1 MQYINVEVNE
11 SIALIKF
18 NRPEALNALNKLML
32 EELEEALKSNLN
44 NKEIKGVILT
54 GSGKS
59 FIAGADIAEF
69 LEMDAQA
76 AVSFAEYGQNN
87 ICNRIENAAK
97 PVIAAINGWCLGGG
111 NEIAMACDLRLASA
125 NAVFS
130 QPEASIGI
138 LPMWGGVKRLI
149 RLVGLSKAKELI
161 LTCNKI
167 SADEAL
173 SIGLINKIVEYDN
186 LLDEAYSVMR
196 KILANAPAAVKLGK
210 AALNYAAE
218 FSIHDACELEQKLA
232 NLLFS
237 SEDKNEGMRAFIEKR
252 RPEFKD
258 N

>member
-1 MQYINVEVNE
+1 MQYINVEVSD

-32 EELEEALKSNLN
+32 NELEEALKSSVN

-69 LEMDAQA
+69 LKMDAQA

-173 SIGLINKIVEYDN
+173 SIGLINNIVEYDN

-237 SEDKNEGMRAFIEKR
+237 SEDKKEGMRAFIEKR